1 VGVWNGCAGRSSIF
15 GYVGLFSPVF
25 PSQLEVMVGGA
36 LVRVSTLSVGL
47 GVGGVLIVS
56 GSPTR
61 PSHSCDGWVCD
72 VGVVGDRGLGWGDVD
87 FCFSFRISARA
98 T

>member
-1 VGVWNGCAGRSSIF
+1 MKHNRGKYHF
-15 GYVGLFSPVF
+15 FSAVF
-25 PSQLEVMVGGA
+25 PSQLEVMVGG

-47 GVGGVLIVS
+47 GVGGVIIVS
-56 GSPTR
+56 GSRTR